1 MVARALLVTRTGEV
15 VSLMQRESRFEMGGY
30 AGLDLD
36 RFVRRSLCSWERPGW
51 RSLLVQKF
59 EHLEAAGEMV
69 MPASADTHLW
79 LITGGAGKL
88 HIDTGEGWR
97 TTSITPGEIGMA
109 TPGVPTRLRYE
120 TTAPMHSIHV
130 HLPAEVVGR
139 TAAELG
145 GPAPPARDPAS
156 GSGELIGAVLKSLAA
171 ATAAG
176 ADELYADAAARFLVV
191 HLAIRDGRRGS
202 ADRTGREDVRVRKAI
217 AYMRDRLSE
226 PVRLAEL
233 AEEVRLSPYHF
244 LRVFKQ
250 ATGETPGRYLT
261 RLRIAHATHLLEK
274 GMTVSQV
281 ARRCGFSSPGHLSS
295 AFLRETGVRPSAVPA
310 K

>member
-1 MVARALLVTRTGEV
+1 
-15 VSLMQRESRFEMGGY
+15 MQREPRFDMAGY

-51 RSLLVQKF
+51 RSLLLQKF
-59 EHLEAAGEMV
+59 EHVEAAGEMV
-69 MPASADTHLW
+69 MPPSADAHLW
-79 LITGGAGKL
+79 LITGGAGQL

-97 TTSITPGEIGMA
+97 TTPITPGEIGMA

-130 HLPAEVVGR
+130 HLPADVLDRVVD
-139 TAAELG
+139 ELG
-145 GPAPPARDPAS
+145 GPALPAGDPAPD
-156 GSGELIGAVLKSLAA
+156 SGELIGAVLKSLAA

-191 HLAIRDGRRGS
+191 HLAIREGRRGS
-202 ADRTGREDVRVRKAI
+202 ADRTRREDVRVRKAI

-250 ATGETPGRYLT
+250 ATGETPVRYLT
-261 RLRIAHATHLLEK
+261 RLRIAHATRLLEN

>member
-1 MVARALLVTRTGEV
+1 
-15 VSLMQRESRFEMGGY
+15 MQRESRFDMGGY
-30 AGLDLD
+30 ADLDLD
-36 RFVRRSLCSWERPGW
+36 RSVRRSLCSWERPGW

-59 EHLEAAGEMV
+59 EYLEAAGEMV
-69 MPASADTHLW
+69 MPAAAATHLW
-79 LITGGAGKL
+79 LITAGVGQL
-88 HIDTGEGWR
+88 HVDTGEGWR
-97 TTSITPGEIGMA
+97 TTPITPGEVGMA

-120 TTAPMHSIHV
+120 TTASMQSIHV
-130 HLPAEVVGR
+130 HLPAGVAGR
-139 TAAELG
+139 AATELG
-145 GPAPPARDPAS
+145 GPALQARNP
-156 GSGELIGAVLKSLAA
+156 ELIGAVLRSLAA

-176 ADELYADAAARFLVV
+176 ADELYADAAARFLVA
-191 HLAIRDGRRGS
+191 HLAIRS
-202 ADRTGREDVRVRKAI
+202 PDRTRREDVRVRKAI

-261 RLRIAHATHLLEK
+261 RLRIAHATHLLER
-274 GMTVSQV
+274 GMTLSQV
-281 ARRCGFSSPGHLSS
+281 APRCGFSSPGHLSS
-295 AFLRETGVRPSAVPA
+295 AFLRVTGERPSAVLA